1 MNKTLKLILI
11 ITALLLL
18 IFAGVMFFKG
28 MTGRVVLDTNKND
41 SDSETNTISSENE
54 TNRDI
59 NTFDVVNKTDPGE
72 LEEKEC
78 LVREDGRKFCLV
90 KRGAKVNAGAVT
102 DENGNS

>member
-1 MNKTLKLILI
+1 MNKTLKLILTI
-11 ITALLLL
+11 VALLLL

-41 SDSETNTISSENE
+41 TGVTNNSSENE

-59 NTFDVVNKTDPGE
+59 NTFSVVNKTNPAE
-72 LEEKEC
+72 LNEKEC

-90 KRGAKVNAGAVT
+90 SRGTKITAGEVNN
-102 DENGNS
+102 EN